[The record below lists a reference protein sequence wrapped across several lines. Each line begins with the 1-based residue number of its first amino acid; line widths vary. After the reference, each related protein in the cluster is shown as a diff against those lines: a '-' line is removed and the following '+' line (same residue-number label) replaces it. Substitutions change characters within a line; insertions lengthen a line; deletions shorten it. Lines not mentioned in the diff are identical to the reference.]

1 MAKRDYYDI
10 LGLKHGASVDEVK
23 GAYRNLAKKYHPD
36 VSKEH
41 NAEEKFKEILEAY
54 KVLSDPQKKEA
65 YDKYGHAAEG
75 FEGFGGFQYG
85 PFSNVEFDFGDLFSE
100 FGSAGFGGGF
110 ADLFKEFGM
119 GGAGR
124 RTERAEKGSSIRHD
138 IEISFEEAAFG
149 ATKEIEIE
157 RFEKCQDCKG
167 SGSKEGSGR
176 INCHVCK
183 GSGMEQHT
191 KRTPFG
197 YFATQ
202 TTCRKCQGRGLVVEN
217 PCKKCDGKGVAK
229 MRRKIEFKIPEG
241 IAAGS
246 NLRLK
251 GEGNAGLYGA
261 ASGDLFVVVFVKPHK
276 IFKRNN
282 GDIYCEIPLSF
293 AEAALGTEIEVPTL
307 KGKAKLNIPEATQYG
322 TVFKM
327 KGLGIK
333 SLQHEKKGDQFVKVY
348 LKTPEK
354 LTKEQKKLFEEL
366 RKLEEIPKKRD
377 SLFGVF

>member
-1 MAKRDYYDI
+1 MAIDSPRTLFAPRAFAILAFFKPFNFNFLCSPKCSFLKRNFYVMPYA
-10 LGLKHGASVDEVK
+10 AS
-23 GAYRNLAKKYHPD
+23 
-36 VSKEH
+36 
-41 NAEEKFKEILEAY
+41 
-54 KVLSDPQKKEA
+54 
-65 YDKYGHAAEG
+65 
-75 FEGFGGFQYG
+75 
-85 PFSNVEFDFGDLFSE
+85 LFSP
-100 FGSAGFGGGF
+100 FCPS
-110 ADLFKEFGM
+110 
-119 GGAGR
+119 GR

-251 GEGNAGLYGA
+251 GEGNAGL
-261 ASGDLFVVVFVKPHK
+261 
-276 IFKRNN
+276 
-282 GDIYCEIPLSF
+282 
-293 AEAALGTEIEVPTL
+293 
-307 KGKAKLNIPEATQYG
+307 
-322 TVFKM
+322 
-327 KGLGIK
+327 
-333 SLQHEKKGDQFVKVY
+333 
-348 LKTPEK
+348 
-354 LTKEQKKLFEEL
+354 
-366 RKLEEIPKKRD
+366 
-377 SLFGVF
+377 